1 MLRHIRFS
9 YRVAFTALVFA
20 PCFLALGSPA
30 RVVPA
35 KGIDVPD
42 EKRKELL
49 VGAARLGQQI
59 DALRTSFRG
68 QRKALELI
76 PDVEIYRNAVHY
88 AATQDI
94 FYGKGDVGVAENL
107 LKQGFQRAAQLRSGQ
122 APWTSQTGLI
132 VRGYV
137 SRIDGSVQPYGL
149 VVPES
154 YEPGGDQRHRLDV
167 WHHGRNNK
175 LSELRFINDR
185 QTKPGQFTPEG
196 AFVLHPYGRYCNAMK
211 FAGEVDTFEALEHAK
226 GRYRIDEDRISVRGF
241 SMGGA
246 ATWHM
251 ATHHAGIWAA
261 ATPGAGFAETAV
273 YQNIFSKEPKPAW
286 WEQKLWRLYDA
297 TEYAANLHQCPT
309 IAYSGEKDKQKQAA
323 DIMAEHMEKE
333 GLEMEHII
341 GPGMGHKYHPD
352 SKVEIEK
359 RLAGILETGRD
370 RVPKKIRFTTYTLRY
385 NRMNWVRIDGLRK
398 HWERARVDAD
408 IVDKHTIKIDTEN
421 VVGFTLEMDAG
432 LCPMSRDRSPH
443 VVIDG
448 EKIMA
453 PGVPANRS
461 WKARFVRSDNGW
473 MPVGE
478 PVQGGT
484 SKVHGLQ
491 GPIDDAFLDAFLMVE
506 PTGKP
511 MAPDAVTK
519 WISREMEDAR
529 YQWLMQFRGEARTKP
544 DRQVNEDDIRD
555 NNLVLWGD
563 PSSNA
568 IYKRIAEKLPI
579 QWTAAGITVRDRTWL
594 ADKRV
599 PVFIFPNPL
608 NPKRYVVINSGFTF
622 APNGSASNSTQV
634 PKLPDWAVLD
644 ITVPTAKRIP
654 AGVVD
659 CDFFGEGWQL
669 VKSPE
674 RAGR

>member
-1 MLRHIRFS
+1 MLILS
-9 YRVAFTALVFA
+9 SGFA
-20 PCFLALGSPA
+20 ASGAPA

-35 KGIDVPD
+35 KGIEVPA
-42 EKRKELL
+42 EKRERLL
-49 VGAARLGQQI
+49 AEAARLGQQI
-59 DALRTSFRG
+59 DALKTSFRG
-68 QRKALELI
+68 QPKALDLVS
-76 PDVEIYRNAVHY
+76 DVEIYRNAVRY
-88 AATQDI
+88 AASQDI
-94 FYGKGDVGVAENL
+94 FYGKGDVSVAEEL
-107 LKQGFQRAAQLRSGQ
+107 LKQGFERAAQLRVGQ
-122 APWTSQTGLI
+122 APWTTQTGLI

-149 VVPES
+149 VVPETYQPS
-154 YEPGGDQRHRLDV
+154 GDKAHRLDV

-175 LSELRFINDR
+175 LSELRFISER
-185 QTKPGQFTPEG
+185 QTKPGQFTPAD

-211 FAGEVDTFEALEHAK
+211 FAGEIDTFEALEHAK
-226 GRYRIDEDRISVRGF
+226 RHYRIDDDRIAVRGF

-251 ATHHAGIWAA
+251 ATHHAGFWAA

-273 YQNIFSKEPKPAW
+273 YQNIFSREPKPAW

-297 TEYAANLHQCPT
+297 TVYAANLHQCPT

-323 DIMAEHMEKE
+323 DIMAGFMKKE
-333 GLEMEHII
+333 GLELAHII

-359 RLAGILETGRD
+359 RLDAIMADGRE
-370 RVPKKIRFTTYTLRY
+370 RIPRKIRFATYTLRY
-385 NRMNWVRIDGLRK
+385 NRMNWIRVDGLGK
-398 HWERARVDAD
+398 HWEEARLDAD
-408 IVDKHTIKIDTEN
+408 IVDEHTIRISTKNITA
-421 VVGFTLEMDAG
+421 FTVLMEAG
-432 LCPMSRDRSPH
+432 LCPMARDRSPH

-448 EKIMA
+448 DKIMA
-453 PGVPANRS
+453 PGVPEERS
-461 WKARFVRSDNGW
+461 WKVRFVKADAGW
-473 MPVGE
+473 MTVGDLM
-478 PVQGGT
+478 QGGI
-484 SKVHGLQ
+484 SKRHGLQ

-506 PTGKP
+506 PSGEP
-511 MAPDAVTK
+511 MAPELVTR
-519 WISREMEDAR
+519 WISGEMADAKH
-529 YQWLMQFRGEARTKP
+529 QWLMQFRGEPRTKL
-544 DRQVNEDDIRD
+544 DRLVGPDDIRD
-555 NNLVLWGD
+555 YNLVLWGD

-568 IYKRIAEKLPI
+568 IYQRIANKLPI
-579 QWTAAGITVRDRTWL
+579 QWTEVGVTVGDQTWP
-594 ADKRV
+594 ADKHA

-644 ITVPTAKRIP
+644 ITVPAAKRIP

-669 VKSPE
+669 VKSKE
-674 RAGR
+674 RESH